1 MTILALALLLQ
12 QTQGPALPTG
22 DTLTKQA
29 YVLSSAKAVPT
40 PKVIVDT
47 SAAPDLA
54 EWGKISATLMEQW
67 YPIVWN
73 LLGTDQ
79 SKPVDTIKVTFQLK
93 QDAPAYATGG
103 GIFVSIPWVRSHP
116 DDFGMM
122 IHEMTHLIQAYP
134 NSRSNPGWLVEGV
147 ADYIRWWRYE
157 PEAPRT
163 KITANNKYTD
173 AYRVTAYFL
182 AYLTH
187 KYDHGL
193 VRTLD
198 KAMKTRAYSDEL
210 FEKSTG
216 KKLDALWAEFVATQV
231 K

>member
-22 DTLTKQA
+22 DALTKQA

-79 SKPVDTIKVTFQLK
+79 SKPADTIKVTFQLK

-182 AYLTH
+182 AYLAH
-187 KYDHGL
+187 QYDHGL

-216 KKLDALWAEFVATQV
+216 KKLDILWAEFVATQA